1 MSFYTKQEIAD
12 MIEQR
17 HNMILVPETFN
28 HMIRLEL
35 KWAYVGFLNIMLDE
49 PQFNES
55 MESYFNENREK
66 MASILGLLMNKK
78 VDDEK
83 LNKYINELIDED
95 LLEVREQQFFLK
107 K

>member
-1 MSFYTKQEIAD
+1 MSYYTKQEIAD

-17 HNMILVPETFN
+17 NNMILVPETFN

-35 KWAYVGFLNIMLDE
+35 KWAYVGFLNVMLDE

-66 MASILGLLMNKK
+66 MAEILG
-78 VDDEK
+78 
-83 LNKYINELIDED
+83 
-95 LLEVREQQFFLK
+95 RERDFQNRCVGLFKAKILCP
-107 K
+107 